1 MKRIV
6 FNKYCSNCKCLVS
19 FEETNAKGLCS
30 KVSLFGF
37 SFFGGVKYYTFREVL
52 VSLGIRRQAI
62 IGKCTSCG
70 TLKIGCPHCGE
81 VHDVVEGKKE
91 KCKSCAKPFYVCT

>member
-6 FNKYCSNCKCLVS
+6 FNKYCSTCKCIVS
-19 FEETNAKGLCS
+19 FEEAEAKDICS
-30 KVSLFGF
+30 KVYLFGF
-37 SFFGGVKYYTFREVL
+37 SFFGGVKYYTFREIL
-52 VSLGIRRQAI
+52 VTFGIRKKAI
-62 IGKCTSCG
+62 LGKCKGCG

-91 KCKSCAKPFYVCT
+91 TCKGCTKHFYVCT